1 MIRHLLLISYL
12 IFLNGCVQSTA
23 MVGPAVTFVSTG
35 NFAQAGFS
43 IGANNAVKKETGYTT
58 TELITKKIN
67 EHNLISNEDNSIED
81 DLYILL
87 NTNIKKTRKILL
99 NDSPTNL
106 NW

>member
-87 NTNIKKTRKILL
+87 NTNIKKGEQFKRKFLKK
-99 NDSPTNL
+99 
-106 NW
+106 

>member
-67 EHNLISNEDNSIED
+67 EHNLINNEDNSIED

-106 NW
+106 N

>member
-67 EHNLISNEDNSIED
+67 EHNLISNEDNRIED

-106 NW
+106 N

>member
-12 IFLNGCVQSTA
+12 FFLNGCVQSTA

-106 NW
+106 N

>member
-67 EHNLISNEDNSIED
+67 EHNLISNENNSIED

-106 NW
+106 N

>member
-1 MIRHLLLISYL
+1 
-12 IFLNGCVQSTA
+12 

-106 NW
+106 N

>member
-106 NW
+106 N

>member
-35 NFAQAGFS
+35 YFAQAGFS

-106 NW
+106 N

>member
-87 NTNIKKTRKILL
+87 NTNIKKT
-99 NDSPTNL
+99 N
-106 NW
+106 

>member
-35 NFAQAGFS
+35 NFVQAGFS

-106 NW
+106 N

>member
-67 EHNLISNEDNSIED
+67 EHNLISNEDNSIEY

-106 NW
+106 N

>member
-99 NDSPTNL
+99 SDSPTNL
-106 NW
+106 N

>member
-35 NFAQAGFS
+35 NFAKAGFS

-106 NW
+106 N

>member
-87 NTNIKKTRKILL
+87 NTNIKKKRKILL

-106 NW
+106 N